1 MKQSQCENCLI
12 PAPEIPKMLLLA
24 YMENYKITAFRNDL

>member
-12 PAPEIPKMLLLA
+12 PAPEIPKMLA